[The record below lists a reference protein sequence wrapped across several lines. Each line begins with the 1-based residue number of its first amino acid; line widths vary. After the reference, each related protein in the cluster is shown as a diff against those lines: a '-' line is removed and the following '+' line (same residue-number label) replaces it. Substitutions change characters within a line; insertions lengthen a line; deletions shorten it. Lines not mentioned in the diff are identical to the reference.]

1 MSLGAIALNYKSAS
15 LVVGLALLIS
25 ANSTYAQ
32 GFEVKLAGP
41 IDQISTGIPQVPY
54 DAEKWSSDPK
64 LRPNMF
70 VDLLRTK
77 SWLGKSRN
85 SIQQVFPDEAGIV
98 TTSVILPLF
107 KVIRCG
113 NQPQLN
119 LEVVYDSHDV
129 VVKYRAT
136 YRADGG
142 DQAQQVTD
150 WIK

>member
-1 MSLGAIALNYKSAS
+1 LNYKSA
-15 LVVGLALLIS
+15 LVVVIVELVLVLS
-25 ANSTYAQ
+25 TNSTYAQ
-32 GFEVKLAGP
+32 FFDVNSVRLSGP
-41 IDQISTGIPQVPY
+41 IDQISIGIPQIPY
-54 DAEKWSSDPK
+54 DVEKWNSNPRI
-64 LRPNMF
+64 RPSMF

-77 SWLGKSRN
+77 SWLGKSRKT
-85 SIQQVFPDEAGIV
+85 IQQVFPDEAGIV

-142 DQAQQVTD
+142 YQAQQVTD